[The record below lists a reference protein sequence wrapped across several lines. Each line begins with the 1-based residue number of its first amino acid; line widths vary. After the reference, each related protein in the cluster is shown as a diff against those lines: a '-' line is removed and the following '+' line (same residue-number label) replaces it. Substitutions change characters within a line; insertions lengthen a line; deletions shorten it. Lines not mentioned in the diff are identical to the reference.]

1 MNLHK
6 QSLVF
11 SIEALLGEH
20 NVFPKKTWLTKS
32 LVLSKL
38 KIFYKLKSHNSELDF
53 DISHYINTATKSKTL
68 YIFLTLEILYLLNFK
83 KKFSQRNMNRLV
95 DNYFTIIFSS
105 IRKRLNTLTIPRYL
119 IEDQD
124 YLTTLALSNLYTISQ
139 FYYDEQEH

>member
-11 SIEALLGEH
+11 SIEALIGEH
-20 NVFPKKTWLTKS
+20 DVFSNKTWLTKS

-38 KIFYKLKSHNSELDF
+38 KIFYKLKCHNSELDF